1 MTTKTTPPNNDSV
14 SNFINSILKKS
25 TTATSEISPEEFAV
39 LVTSVKIIAQELQS
53 VTRSVELIISA
64 VEQQNKAINELYTV
78 QEFVLKQLKTE
89 VEDKLESSLSPAT
102 PKAKKEKP
110 N

>member
-1 MTTKTTPPNNDSV
+1 MTTKTTPPTNDGI
-14 SNFINSILKKS
+14 SNFLNSILKKS
-25 TTATSEISPEEFAV
+25 TATPSEISPEEFAV

-53 VTRSVELIISA
+53 VTRSVELIINA
-64 VEQQNKAINELYTV
+64 VEQQNKAISELYTV
-78 QEFVLKQLKTE
+78 QEFVLKQLKNE
-89 VEDKLESSLSPAT
+89 VEDKLETSLSPST